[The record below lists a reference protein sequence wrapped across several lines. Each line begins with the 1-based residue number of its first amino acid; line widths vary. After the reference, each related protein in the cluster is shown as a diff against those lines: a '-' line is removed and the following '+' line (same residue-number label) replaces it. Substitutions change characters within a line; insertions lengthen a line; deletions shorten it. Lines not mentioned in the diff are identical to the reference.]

1 MGSESGDGRAGP
13 AGVTNLVR
21 ISWTSVGRQ
30 GVRTGSMQDR
40 LTPSQRAGDADR
52 SSNYQL

>member
-1 MGSESGDGRAGP
+1 MGSESGDGWAGP

-30 GVRTGSMQDR
+30 GVRMGSMQDR